1 MHPQARLDQFF
12 TLSRPEI
19 KDSDKF
25 DPKAKKKAGAK
36 AKPGAKKA
44 KQDSSFDIR
53 IFLLII
59 AHNDLCDEFCSS
71 SLLVGS
77 RNYHVFKEDCMKK
90 PVSYVLEGS

>member
-44 KQDSSFDIR
+44 KQE
-53 IFLLII
+53 
-59 AHNDLCDEFCSS
+59 AQ
-71 SLLVGS
+71 
-77 RNYHVFKEDCMKK
+77 
-90 PVSYVLEGS
+90 PEGVKAPKRPKAARPTE